1 LASGFVIFALLAV
14 AAAPALG
21 VAFALA
27 AVCFGSDFGRQTA
40 ALPPCSVP
48 AQSASN
54 RIGISVSYY
63 FVGFDPAAL
72 PHLLPYT
79 PGDYIASVRK
89 NGYDSRAFL
98 FDGTGR
104 ERPLG
109 FMFALLVLSHCC
121 QHRIETEVARFF
133 ISNTG

>member
-1 LASGFVIFALLAV
+1 MKKCLRIPLRDMNTSQKQLKRWFVLVPI
-14 AAAPALG
+14 LG
-21 VAFALA
+21 
-27 AVCFGSDFGRQTA
+27 GKRQHY
-40 ALPPCSVP
+40 PPCSVP

-54 RIGISVSYY
+54 RIGISVSYH

-79 PGDYIASVRK
+79 PGDYIASARK
-89 NGYDSRAFL
+89 NGYDDSRAFL

-109 FMFALLVLSHCC
+109 LMFALLVVSHCC

-133 ISNTG
+133 ISSTG

>member
-21 VAFALA
+21 VAFAVA

-54 RIGISVSYY
+54 RIETSVSYH

-79 PGDYIASVRK
+79 PEDYIGSARK
-89 NGYDSRAFL
+89 NGYETFL

-109 FMFALLVLSHCC
+109 LMYALLVLSHCC
-121 QHRIETEVARFF
+121 QHRIETEVAPFF